1 MLKSG
6 WTSDVLLFEGTDR
19 TLLSL
24 SISYKLYSTVVTP
37 NKGQSIFWKIG
48 SNKGISEIPLFAIFW
63 TLGQI
68 REFEIK
74 FVLINFDFD
83 KTLVNKNLTV
93 LSLVSSY
100 VQLLTGFLLALFWL
114 N

>member
-1 MLKSG
+1 MKK
-6 WTSDVLLFEGTDR
+6 TNNF
-19 TLLSL
+19 
-24 SISYKLYSTVVTP
+24 STVVTP